1 MNNSENVL
9 YYDRE
14 RIEEMKRKSR
24 IEPDKLLPLLRR
36 IKKQSP
42 QDYAKIVSILC
53 IYGNE
58 NYLNI
63 R

>member
-1 MNNSENVL
+1 MNNSQILSFDLEQAKET
-9 YYDRE
+9 E
-14 RIEEMKRKSR
+14 RKNR
-24 IEPDKLLPLLRR
+24 IEPEKLLPLLRR